1 MQKQIGKKQIDKKQI
16 KKNKVKT
23 RLSDDGRTIHMQK
36 LMKYLLSYRLD
47 VAAAVFLIF
56 LQSLTQL
63 LLPDLMARMVDFGI
77 VGGDINYI
85 YRMGAYMLVISV
97 FSMIFSIAA
106 NYYTSKASV
115 GFAKLL
121 RKDLFDK
128 IDYFSLEEFD
138 RFGTSTLV
146 TRTTNDVTQLQNVIM
161 MMLRVVVIAPL
172 TFLGSIVLMLNKDV
186 TLSLV
191 VLAVI
196 PLLSIFV
203 YFVSRQIIPS
213 VREMQK
219 QLDNLS
225 RILRER
231 LTGVRVIRAFNKEA
245 AASKRYEAANEDLTA
260 VSLRV
265 NRIVAILFPG
275 MLFLMNLAIIAVL
288 WFGSFQVETAGLTVG
303 DMMAFIQYVTMIMMS
318 VVMISFIFVII
329 PRAKVSADR
338 ISEVLNTNEMIQ
350 DSETAAY
357 FENKSTNKNTN
368 ESGTPKIPAVEFK
381 NVSFRYS
388 DSNKMILKNIS
399 FSINHGETAA
409 LIGGTGSG
417 KTSLISLVPRFYD
430 VADGAVYVDGV
441 DVRDVKQSDL
451 RRKIGFVPQTAVLF
465 SGTVAENIRYGK
477 EDATDEEI
485 WKALAIAQASDFV
498 ENMGEGIQSY
508 ISQGGTNISGGQK
521 QRLTIARAI
530 VRRPEI
536 YIFDDNFSALD
547 YKTDA
552 DLRNALNKEIKDAAV
567 LIVAQRV
574 ATVRNVPKIIV
585 LDDGEISGIGTDAE
599 LMVNCEVYREIVESQ
614 SGGTEVA
621 E

>member
-1 MQKQIGKKQIDKKQI
+1 
-16 KKNKVKT
+16 
-23 RLSDDGRTIHMQK
+23 MQK
-36 LMKYLLSYRLD
+36 LVKYLLPYRFI

-56 LQSLTQL
+56 LQCLTQL
-63 LLPDLMARMVDFGI
+63 LLPDLMAKMVDVGI
-77 VGGDINYI
+77 VGGNIDYI
-85 YRMGAYMLVISV
+85 YEMGAYMLVITV

-106 NYYTSKASV
+106 GFFTSRASAD
-115 GFAKLL
+115 FSKLL

-128 IDYFSLEEFD
+128 IDRFSLEEFD

-146 TRTTNDVTQLQNVIM
+146 TRTTNDVNQLQNVIM
-161 MMLRVVVIAPL
+161 MMLRVVVVAPL
-172 TFLGSIVLMLNKDV
+172 TFLGSILLMLSKDIY
-186 TLSLV
+186 LSLV
-191 VLAVI
+191 VLLVI
-196 PLLSIFV
+196 PVLAVFV
-203 YFVSRQIIPS
+203 YFVSRKIIPS
-213 VREMQK
+213 VQEMQK
-219 QLDNLS
+219 QLDNVS

-231 LTGVRVIRAFNKEA
+231 LTGVRVIRAFNKEE
-245 AASKRYEAANEDLTA
+245 AASRQYEAANADLTA
-260 VSLRV
+260 VSLKV

-275 MLFLMNLAIIAVL
+275 MLFLMNLATIAVL
-288 WFGSFQVETAGLTVG
+288 WFGSFRIETANLTVG

-318 VVMISFIFVII
+318 VVMVSFIFIII

-338 ISEVLNTNEMIQ
+338 ILEVLNTDDTIPDPKTTAEFETI
-350 DSETAAY
+350 SESESLSKP
-357 FENKSTNKNTN
+357 ENISTV
-368 ESGTPKIPAVEFK
+368 PIVEFK

-388 DSNKMILKNIS
+388 DSEELILKNIS
-399 FSINHGETAA
+399 FSVRRGETAA

-430 VADGAVYVDGV
+430 VADGSVCADGI
-441 DVRDVKQSDL
+441 DVRDVPQSEL

-465 SGTVAENIRYGK
+465 SGTIAENIRYGK
-477 EDATDEEI
+477 EDATEEEI
-485 WKALAIAQASDFV
+485 WKALEIAQASEFV
-498 ENMGEGIQSY
+498 ENMDEGIHSY

-552 DLRNALNKEIKDAAV
+552 DLRNALRAEVKDAAV

-574 ATVRNVPKIIV
+574 ATIKNVSKIIV
-585 LDDGEISGIGTDAE
+585 LDNGEIAGIGTDAE
-599 LMVNCEVYREIVESQ
+599 LTANCEVYREIAASQEAVSPDSSQGSLQETESQ
-614 SGGTEVA
+614 TDNTETA